1 MRRYRALVP
10 LLILVGCDRQLH
22 RLFEAPPPPYIRL
35 SITLGAPA
43 VTLARGEE
51 QTIAVTV
58 TRTGEDRG
66 PVSLAFEGAP
76 AGVTASTKSS
86 TTVGDVTTAAV
97 SVRAM
102 PEAAVGNYSVTVRA
116 QANQATDATSLLV
129 LTVID
134 PPDFVLGTTKPAL
147 TIARGGIARVGVALS
162 RTNVASAVAFSASSD
177 PGIAAQFSANPLST
191 DTTTATIT
199 VDAGVAAGTHTLVL
213 HASAAGVADHTAA
226 LTIEVTAD
234 PLQVLVAGDV
244 SSPQLSTVTEE
255 VIVNRSVP
263 ADLVALSVDGLP
275 PNVSATFDP
284 LDGNN
289 PTTTVHFQIAGTS
302 PAGDFQLA
310 VRARA
315 SGVPDAAAPVTLR
328 IVPASIA
335 LSVAPASLTVF
346 TGSGSTTSLA
356 ISRSNFTGD
365 VAVTADPLPP
375 GLSISFDSSSVRGNV
390 AKATIA
396 VGSAAAPGTY
406 NVALHAA
413 PIGLP
418 TSAAQTAGLAVTVL
432 AASGPGVN
440 VALDWSR
447 CAAPDWV
454 AIQDGTG
461 PWMRLTATQGIFV
474 GGVSSSAGAIA
485 YVEHGS
491 SVTVRYL
498 TSAELTTR
506 VLDMCGPP
514 SGSRTVTGSANFGSA
529 NELGVYSLGGGSG
542 TSSAA
547 QPNFTIAGARD
558 GVHDLIAYSY
568 FQNGASSRMLIRRDV
583 AVGASTD
590 SVAPVDFQGGES
602 FAPLPMT
609 PGVTLSGPFLAGE
622 TYSHSLSYLTTAA
635 CTGGPIYLSPGASL
649 LSNGSFNF
657 SLSTVGVPDALRRPD
672 DFYLVTVFFS
682 GNASFRSSSI
692 AFHAPGV
699 HPLQLAPLVPAT
711 TVSAV
716 AGAYERLEAVFG
728 TLSSA
733 YNGTITLSYDDGSR
747 SMTVSAS
754 RAYLDATT
762 PTIVMPDLSAANG
775 WPSSAAIPTGAH
787 GGWRFTLDG
796 NTSESSACTENRVT
810 YSSGRTGVY

>member
-1 MRRYRALVP
+1 MRRFRALVP
-10 LLILVGCDRQLH
+10 FLFFLACDRQLH
-22 RLFEAPPPPYIRL
+22 RLLEAPPPPYIRL
-35 SITLGAPA
+35 SITLDGAA
-43 VTLARGEE
+43 ATLTRGG
-51 QTIAVTV
+51 QLTV
-58 TRTGEDRG
+58 TATTTRAGEDRG
-66 PVSLAFEGAP
+66 PVSVSVENVP
-76 AGVTASTKSS
+76 AGVTASTKTSS
-86 TTVGDVTTAAV
+86 TAGDVTTTVLAIRAA
-97 SVRAM
+97 ADA
-102 PEAAVGNYSVTVRA
+102 PVGNYSLTVRA
-116 QANQATDATSLLV
+116 HANQATDATALLV
-129 LTVID
+129 LTLVE
-134 PPDFVLGTTKPAL
+134 PPDLTLTTAKPAL

-162 RTNVASAVAFSASSD
+162 RTNVASAVAFSASAD
-177 PGIAAQFSANPLST
+177 PGITAQFSANPVST

-199 VDAGVAAGTHTLVL
+199 VDAGVPAGTHTLVL
-213 HASAAGVADHTAA
+213 HASAAGVGDRTAA
-226 LTIEVTAD
+226 LTIDVTAD

-289 PTTTVHFQIAGTS
+289 PATRVRFEIAGTS
-302 PAGDFQLA
+302 PPGTFPLA
-310 VRARA
+310 LHARA
-315 SGVPDAAAPVTLR
+315 SGVPDATAALTLR
-328 IVPASIA
+328 IVPAGIA
-335 LSVAPASLTVF
+335 LSIAPASVAVF
-346 TGSGSTTSLA
+346 TGSVATTSLA

-413 PIGLP
+413 PLGLS
-418 TSAAQTAGLAVTVL
+418 TSAAQSAGLAVTVL

-440 VALDWSR
+440 VALDWSA
-447 CAAPDWV
+447 CAAPEWV
-454 AIQDGTG
+454 AIQDGSG
-461 PWMRLTATQGIFV
+461 PWMRLTASQGIFV
-474 GGVSSSAGAIA
+474 GGVSSSVGAIA
-485 YVEHGS
+485 YVERGS
-491 SVTVRYL
+491 SVSVRYL
-498 TSAELTTR
+498 TSAELTANM
-506 VLDMCGPP
+506 LDMCGPP
-514 SGSRTVTGSANFGSA
+514 SGSRTVTGSASFGSA

-568 FQNGASSRMLIRRDV
+568 FQNGASSRILIRRDV

-590 SVAPVDFQGGES
+590 SIAPVDFQGSES

-622 TYSHSLSYLTTAA
+622 TYTHSLSYLTTAA
-635 CTGGPIYLSPGASL
+635 CTGGPIYQSPAASL
-649 LSNGSFNF
+649 LTNGSFNF
-657 SLSTVGVPDALRRPD
+657 SLSTVGVPDAMRRPD

-692 AFHAPGV
+692 AFHAAGV
-699 HPLQLAPLVPAT
+699 HPLPLAPLVPAT

-716 AGAYERLEAVFG
+716 AGAYERLQVAFG

-733 YNGTITLSYDDGSR
+733 YNGTVTLTYDDGSR
-747 SMTVSAS
+747 SMAVSAS

-762 PTIVMPDLSAANG
+762 PTIVTPDLSVASG
-775 WPSSAAIPTGAH
+775 WPSSAAIPIAAH
-787 GGWRFTLDG
+787 GSWRFTLEG
-796 NTSESSACTENRVT
+796 RTSDAIACSENRVT